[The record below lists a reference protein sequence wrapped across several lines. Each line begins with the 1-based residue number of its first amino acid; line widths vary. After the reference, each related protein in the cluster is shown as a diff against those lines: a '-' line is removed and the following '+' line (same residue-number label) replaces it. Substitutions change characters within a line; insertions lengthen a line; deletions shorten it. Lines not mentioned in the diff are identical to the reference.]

1 MGAIRKREC
10 IVNRENIP
18 DEASF
23 FGDIM
28 KFPEKLQISVLHY
41 AEKPDFWDEIVLPRY
56 TSFPEEGILLIFCQM
71 PSSMKA
77 TNMNSPKDK

>member
-28 KFPEKLQISVLHY
+28 KFPEKLQISVPFFLVVIEGLSQNPENCDTKGKVIS
-41 AEKPDFWDEIVLPRY
+41 EKKETQRY
-56 TSFPEEGILLIFCQM
+56 ISNFKITFSKC
-71 PSSMKA
+71 
-77 TNMNSPKDK
+77 